1 MILTFLSPGVLAAGE
16 PECKW
21 IELTSPFD
29 TFKFDGKEVVDLVD
43 SVWEVGLGEELPQPK
58 NLRKRSRNLNYR
70 QIDIRRTRINDD
82 DLEDMDW
89 TMMIL
94 KNLEDMV
101 L

>member
-1 MILTFLSPGVLAAGE
+1 M
-16 PECKW
+16 
-21 IELTSPFD
+21 
-29 TFKFDGKEVVDLVD
+29 VDLVD

-89 TMMIL
+89 TMMML

>member
-1 MILTFLSPGVLAAGE
+1 M
-16 PECKW
+16 
-21 IELTSPFD
+21 TSPFD

-89 TMMIL
+89 TMMML